1 MLHSTIH
8 IPSTKIGIGRGLELL
23 PQDWCLRE
31 ERASGATGYSKWKAQ
46 LPVAFVKK
54 RRRNIETGN
63 GLLGLLLTPP
73 VPPSFDAWPS
83 SQLR

>member
-1 MLHSTIH
+1 V
-8 IPSTKIGIGRGLELL
+8 
-23 PQDWCLRE
+23 
-31 ERASGATGYSKWKAQ
+31 RASGATGYSRWKAQ

-73 VPPSFDAWPS
+73 VLPSFDAWPS